1 MAKEKRM
8 LSAQLIK
15 LAGNNNWKVHTDEQ
29 TVFGE
34 YNGYLFTGLE
44 GKRFKAFITSLAGI
58 SPDSLQGLIRFLDEN
73 FDELRLR
80 NYDLADNFLCVRI
93 REGLLPLTADRMAYI
108 LGQISGMMSLCE
120 LPADACVVCGQSAT
134 SKGLY
139 HGLYCHLHPTC
150 LNQEPTDFLGSN
162 DPEEETDYDSA
173 AMADESA
180 DDPPEDDP
188 DATHD

>member
-1 MAKEKRM
+1 M

-15 LAGNNNWKVHTDEQ
+15 LARDNDWKVHADEQ

-58 SPDSLQGLIRFLDEN
+58 SPDALQSLIRFLDEN
-73 FDELRLR
+73 FDVLRLR
-80 NYDLADNFLCVRI
+80 NYDFADNFLCVRI
-93 REGLLPLTADRMAYI
+93 REGLLPLTTDRMAYI
-108 LGQISGMMSLCE
+108 LGQISGMMSLGD
-120 LPADACVVCGQSAT
+120 LPADACAVCGDPAK

-150 LNQEPTDFLGSN
+150 LDQEPTDFVGSN
-162 DPEEETDYDSA
+162 DCEEENDYDSA
-173 AMADESA
+173 ATDDESVDA
-180 DDPPEDDP
+180 VDDRPKADP